1 MCVQAG
7 VYFSLMDFSRCL
19 FALAADM
26 SADRPDSQVLSN
38 VVKWCKEGLSKLFF
52 SHLSK
57 SVAAWPGVPLLFNPT
72 HKVSNVLFWYFR
84 WPTDTHSNERDAAD
98 IFHHSLC
105 ISGNS
110 WTPLTDS
117 RSAIFSEWKQPF
129 FLFFSLLLLFAASR
143 RAVITKY
150 N

>member
-7 VYFSLMDFSRCL
+7 VYFSLMDFSRCS

-26 SADRPDSQVLSN
+26 SADRPDSQALSN

-52 SHLSK
+52 PTWAK
-57 SVAAWPGVPLLFNPT
+57 AWQRDQESLYFLNPT

-129 FLFFSLLLLFAASR
+129 FSFFSLLLLFAASR